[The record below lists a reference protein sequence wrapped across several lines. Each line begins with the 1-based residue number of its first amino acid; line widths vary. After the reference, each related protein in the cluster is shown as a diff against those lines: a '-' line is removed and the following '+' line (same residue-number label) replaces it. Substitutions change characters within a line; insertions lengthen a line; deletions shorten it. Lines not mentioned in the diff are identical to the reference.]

1 MAVRKVGLVQLKT
14 RGDREATLAE
24 IERLVGEAMGAAV
37 PR

>member
-14 RGDREATLAE
+14 RGEATLAE